1 MMMVMIMVCI
11 KIIAAV
17 IDGYSEPGCLVR
29 APHTSSLTQSS
40 KQDLSHWTDKEM
52 RVH

>member
-11 KIIAAV
+11 KIIEAV
-17 IDGYSEPGCLVR
+17 IDGYEEPGCLVR
-29 APHTSSLTQSS
+29 APPTSFLTQSS
-40 KQDLSHWTDKEM
+40 KQDLSHWTNKEM